1 MYFTKESNA
10 VLFCFFL
17 RRAVK
22 RWRYERDY
30 CGVTLKAKLLILIPL
45 PSEAAPKYHFNHT
58 PKISGGLENVAQMNT
73 ANIPKL
79 I

>member
-1 MYFTKESNA
+1 M
-10 VLFCFFL
+10 LFRFVFVFFL
-17 RRAVK
+17 QRAVK
-22 RWRYERDY
+22 RWRYERND

-45 PSEAAPKYHFNHT
+45 PSEAAPTYHFNHM

-73 ANIPKL
+73 ANIQKL